1 MADISTFPTRA
12 TLCSGDDSILASE
25 KGPIQTFTFAAATK
39 TGQVVVYVSGTS
51 GSVTPA
57 VGASTE
63 VVAGVA
69 LYDVA
74 AGAIGAVA
82 MNGNIVKVTNF
93 STTVAI
99 TPGSWLITDDNS
111 VKGTVGALSL
121 TPSGTTDTLYMN
133 VVGVAIEQIAAS
145 GSGLACII
153 PVPLVVG
160 NSA

>member
-1 MADISTFPTRA
+1 MADISSFPTRA

-39 TGQVVVYVSGTS
+39 CGQVVVYVSGTT

-57 VGASTE
+57 VGATTE

-74 AGAIGAVA
+74 SGAKGAVA
-82 MNGNIVKVTNF
+82 MMGNICKVTNY
-93 STTVAI
+93 STSVAI
-99 TPGSWLITDDNS
+99 TPGSWLITNDNA
-111 VKGTVGALSL
+111 VLGTVGALDL
-121 TPSGTTDTLYMN
+121 TPAGSTDTVYMN
-133 VVGVAIEQIAAS
+133 VVGVAIEQIAVS
-145 GSGLACII
+145 SSGLACII
-153 PVPLVVG
+153 PVPMVVG